1 GSGGAYTLGSNVAE
15 GRGAASTR
23 VSDSTP
29 PPPANPDVVADESS
43 NTLPEPAVVEATESA
58 EPPRVDLDRL
68 VRVLDRPLL
77 FLGLGAPIGEIEGVP
92 SRGLDGRPWFWKG
105 TVEVTILFSKDAA
118 APLAS
123 LRRIGVV
130 VEGRSTVGDSMVVV
144 GRVRV
149 EDLLAL
155 GQVEA
160 VSRVVPTS

>member
-1 GSGGAYTLGSNVAE
+1 MLE
-15 GRGAASTR
+15 PGRWIG
-23 VSDSTP
+23 
-29 PPPANPDVVADESS
+29 
-43 NTLPEPAVVEATESA
+43 
-58 EPPRVDLDRL
+58 RL
-68 VRVLDRPLL
+68 VRILDRPLL
-77 FLGLGAPIGEIEGVP
+77 FLGLGAPIKAIEGVP

-105 TVEVTILFSKDAA
+105 TVEVTILFQKDAP

-149 EDLLAL
+149 DDLLAL